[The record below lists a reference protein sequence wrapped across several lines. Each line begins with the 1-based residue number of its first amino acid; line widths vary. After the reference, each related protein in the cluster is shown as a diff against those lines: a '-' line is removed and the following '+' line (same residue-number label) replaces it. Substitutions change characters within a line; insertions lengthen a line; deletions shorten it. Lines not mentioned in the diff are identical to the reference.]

1 MEADRVRYNAVAMG
15 LHWIIALLMIPM
27 LFFGEE
33 LMEVEGGTGGTL
45 LPTIHVSAGIAILVL
60 TVLRLIWRVANP
72 PPPAPLTMAGWER
85 TAAAATHVLF
95 YVLMIALPLSGWLL
109 VPDFLRDEPGMAGLS
124 FFGVLPIPAGPDGG
138 DAAEAVHEIGSKIG
152 IALVILHVAAAL
164 KHPLINRDDVM
175 RRMLPH

>member
-60 TVLRLIWRVANP
+60 TVLRLIWRVVNP

-124 FFGVLPIPAGPDGG
+124 FFGVLPIQEGNEEGDAVPQLRNAGPCPF
-138 DAAEAVHEIGSKIG
+138 VT
-152 IALVILHVAAAL
+152 LVILHVAAAL